1 MSYFPQLDAARLSD
15 TQRRLSAAVAKP
27 GAPWPGPFNALARA
41 AEVGLCMYDMLLYYK
56 SASRLSLAAREVV
69 VLTVARA
76 LNCPYGWHAH
86 VPLAL
91 SAGVNARALEKL
103 AVAVHASYGDDTID
117 AVARITRGVLD
128 NRPVERTDVLDDAL
142 LVEVITFVGIYRM
155 LFQLVNTDGPDY
167 VPSCIAFET
176 DGSGSLQHSS
186 RN

>member
-1 MSYFPQLDAARLSD
+1 MGEILQPSHDQGV
-15 TQRRLSAAVAKP
+15 QRRPDVAGRVDHCDP
-27 GAPWPGPFNALARA
+27 NGTGPEAQCVIR
-41 AEVGLCMYDMLLYYK
+41 G
-56 SASRLSLAAREVV
+56 
-69 VLTVARA
+69 
-76 LNCPYGWHAH
+76 CPEDRHAH

-142 LVEVITFVGIYRM
+142 LVEVITFAGIYRT

-167 VPSCIAFET
+167 VSSCIAFET
-176 DGSGSLQHSS
+176 DGSGSRQHSS